1 MSDTTTIQADTQE
14 HAHAH
19 HSDDGGRGMRKLIWK
34 TFWILLIITVG
45 EIFIA
50 FSSISHEILKL
61 IFISLTIVKAYFI
74 VGTFI
79 HVNNERTHLGYT
91 ILLPFALIIYF
102 IAMMM
107 AEGNALHFI
116 REVIEGIK

>member
-1 MSDTTTIQADTQE
+1 MSETTTIQAEQVHTD
-14 HAHAH
+14 AH

-50 FSSISHEILKL
+50 FSSIPHNILKL

-74 VGTFI
+74 VGTFM
-79 HVNNERTHLGYT
+79 HVKHERTHLGYT
-91 ILLPFALIIYF
+91 ILLPFALIVYF